1 MRLNCIIKKQVDY
14 IIVGQG
20 LAGSALALHL
30 AWRGKRLMVFDLPQ
44 ENRSSVIAAGMFN
57 PFASKG
63 ITKTWMATEVFTHLH
78 DFYPRAERLL
88 GEKFFFQQLIYR
100 PFVHIEEQNSWM
112 AQTVDASISAFVEAT
127 HAKPAYGHQVH
138 DPLGGIVAK
147 QGGCIHT
154 TVYLAAVRH
163 WLSQN
168 GAFRAEGFDVCQ
180 LDEGESFVKY
190 QDLQANAVIFCTGVP
205 LATEMKWLPVIKLKG
220 ETLNVAMQEAP
231 QLIYNRGVYAV
242 ATPVGTYKV
251 GSTYQLKNIIHDIT
265 LGGREELEMKMQQL
279 LKISYTVLG
288 QDWGIR
294 PTTVDRKPVL
304 GFWPGHTKRV
314 IFNGLGTKGVS
325 LAPYFAHV
333 LATWL
338 AGERE
343 LPPEVNINRFK
354 ALYSKI

>member
-1 MRLNCIIKKQVDY
+1 
-14 IIVGQG
+14 
-20 LAGSALALHL
+20 
-30 AWRGKRLMVFDLPQ
+30 MVFDLPQ

-63 ITKTWMATEVFTHLH
+63 ITKTWMATEVFAHLH

-100 PFVHIEEQNSWM
+100 PFVHIEEQNSCM
-112 AQTVDASISAFVEAT
+112 AQTAVDSINSFIETT
-127 HAKPAYGHQVH
+127 HAKPAYDHQVH

-147 QGGCIHT
+147 QGGYIHT
-154 TVYLAAVRH
+154 TVYLKAVRN

-168 GAFRAEGFDVCQ
+168 GVFRAECFDVCQ
-180 LDEGESFVKY
+180 LHEGESFVNY
-190 QDLQANAVIFCTGVP
+190 QDLQASAVIFCTGVP
-205 LATEMKWLPVIKLKG
+205 LGTEMKWLPVIKLKG
-220 ETLNVAMQEAP
+220 ETLTVAMQQTP

-242 ATPVGTYKV
+242 ATPLGTYKV
-251 GSTYQLKNIIHDIT
+251 GSTYQLKNIVHEIT
-265 LGGREELEMKMQQL
+265 LSGREELEMKMQQL
-279 LKISYTVLG
+279 LKINYTVLG
-288 QDWGIR
+288 QEWGIR

-304 GFWPGHTKRV
+304 GFWPGYTKRI

-333 LATWL
+333 LASWL

-343 LPPEVNINRFK
+343 LASEININRFK